1 MDGTAN
7 ATANAT
13 AGADAGAVAVGQ
25 GLDRLRPLKT
35 LGEAGVIRFGTR
47 VLHMK
52 YKDKEWWIDVR
63 ADGILL
69 VHGGDGTECVYAI
82 FNSHALYSRAHSR
95 ALYSRAR
102 CHAQFYQFLPI
113 LIFFLHQ

>member
-1 MDGTAN
+1 MDGTAH
-7 ATANAT
+7 AT
-13 AGADAGAVAVGQ
+13 AGADAVAVAVGQ

-63 ADGILL
+63 ADGVLL

-82 FNSHALYSRAHSR
+82 FTIFTSAFTCTIFTGTMTCTILPI
-95 ALYSRAR
+95 
-102 CHAQFYQFLPI
+102 FYQ
-113 LIFFLHQ
+113 